1 MTNTSS
7 AGSRCVTI
15 STSTCAGPATSASAS
30 ARPRG
35 LAGWALGRMLD
46 HAHQLGM
53 DRLLLVCAVDNVAS
67 AKTIQSQG
75 GVFEG
80 IRDTALGPARRYW
93 ITLPHPSN

>member
-1 MTNTSS
+1 
-7 AGSRCVTI
+7 
-15 STSTCAGPATSASAS
+15 
-30 ARPRG
+30 
-35 LAGWALGRMLD
+35 MLD